1 MAINFYED
9 LSVYNHV
16 VVEGG
21 FYAGW
26 AVDTNYDL
34 KIKGAS
40 LLSSTLTVSGIVT
53 LSSVANASSDPDK
66 FLCING
72 SNQVEYRTGAEVLS
86 DIGAASSSSL
96 SNYLPL
102 AGGTMTGT
110 TSHGDN
116 VKSRFGTGN
125 DLSIYATGTT
135 SILDIPAG
143 DFYIGDYQTFD
154 TGSFA
159 FARVSSE
166 SGLYQA
172 EEGWF
177 SIRTNGS
184 NGHTYIGSDSTDV
197 VEIDHHSM
205 LLYDNMQLNIGSSED
220 LRLVHNGS
228 DSFIQNFTGDLQI
241 QNNAT
246 DKDILFR
253 NDDGNGALTTYFFL
267 DGSLS
272 DGTYKYTKWTDY
284 SVISLGTGNDFQ
296 LFHDSTKSRV
306 ENLTGN
312 LEITQKVTDGD
323 IIFNCDDG
331 SGGETQYFR
340 VDGGE
345 ARTIYTK
352 DLKTLDN
359 TKILI
364 GNGADL
370 QIYHDSADS
379 IIKNTVGNL
388 YISNSADD
396 KDIIFQGDNGSGGL
410 ATYFYLDG
418 GNSHTNFQLNA
429 RWVDNA
435 KAQFGNSGDLQ
446 IYHNG
451 TDSYI
456 DDSGTGDFRIRSNFL
471 KIEKYTGET
480 MATFNDDNAVSLY
493 YDNSKKFETTSNGV
507 TITGG
512 IEVGGGSSR
521 FTNSVRFTAN
531 ATFDDN
537 SKAIFG
543 DDTDLQIYHNGSNS
557 IIEDTGT
564 GDLVVKFSNDLLIEG
579 QDGANLI
586 NCNEGNSVQL
596 YYNGSEKLETKSTG
610 IEVTGDVLDRD
621 IPCMLVSNFSDDSS
635 TTSYIYMPFNSTS
648 DGTSN
653 NYYHYFAAPA
663 AGKVVSIMIMH
674 VFGTMSSSFTTQIRV
689 YKNGTAVNTSGEL
702 TPSNGT
708 NDGSYVEYTPG
719 TVFAKG
725 DRLQFAYQKSA
736 TSKYWRGVA
745 ATMVIELTDYDI

>member
-267 DGSLS
+267 DGSLA

-451 TDSYI
+451 
-456 DDSGTGDFRIRSNFL
+456 
-471 KIEKYTGET
+471 
-480 MATFNDDNAVSLY
+480 
-493 YDNSKKFETTSNGV
+493 
-507 TITGG
+507 
-512 IEVGGGSSR
+512 
-521 FTNSVRFTAN
+521 
-531 ATFDDN
+531 
-537 SKAIFG
+537 
-543 DDTDLQIYHNGSNS
+543 SNS

-564 GDLVVKFSNDLLIEG
+564 GDLVLKFSNDLLIEG